1 MNKNK
6 VLLLSFAIV
15 IPALISAQTREPGT
29 TQARDAQPVQQT
41 GGIASPSAVSYSTDA
56 LSTSISG
63 ARIALGAGDLLEV
76 TVFDTP
82 ELTQK
87 VRVNSEGKIELALI
101 GEIDVEGISPDALGR
116 QIRAKLIVGHFVKDP
131 QVSIFVSEYAG
142 QMVYVNGEVNRPGA
156 YPLLRSHHLE
166 DLIAVAGGLSARA
179 GSSVTI
185 KHEGVPAPSAV
196 IDLSDKDEN
205 LRNPEI
211 VAGDSITVSQAGIV
225 YVVGDVARP
234 GGFLL
239 DRRTTLSV
247 AQAVA
252 LAEGTNPSA
261 SIRKTRLLR
270 ASGGNRQEIP
280 VDLKLVLKAES
291 PDPQLQSGD
300 ILYIPPSTFRG
311 MGRQTLQTILSGTL
325 SGIAIYSAGHF

>member
-1 MNKNK
+1 MAKHK
-6 VLLLSFAIV
+6 VLSIISIFVL
-15 IPALISAQTREPGT
+15 PAFLSAQTREPGT
-29 TQARDAQPVQQT
+29 TQAADVQPASQA
-41 GGIASPSAVSYSTDA
+41 GGNSSSTMASYSTDA
-56 LSTSISG
+56 LSTPMTG
-63 ARIALGAGDLLEV
+63 ARIGLGAGDLLEV

-101 GEIDVEGISPDALGR
+101 GEIGVEGISPDALGR
-116 QIRAKLIVGHFVKDP
+116 QIRAKLVDGHFVKDP
-131 QVSIFVSEYAG
+131 QVSVFVAEYAG
-142 QMVYVNGEVNRPGA
+142 QMAYVTGEVNHPGA
-156 YPLLRSHHLE
+156 YPLLRSHHLA
-166 DLIAVAGGLSARA
+166 DLIAVAGGLSSRA
-179 GSSVTI
+179 GNSVTI
-185 KHEGVPAPSAV
+185 QHEKSSAPPVV
-196 IDLSDKDEN
+196 IDLANQDANQS
-205 LRNPEI
+205 NPEI
-211 VAGDSITVSQAGIV
+211 APGDSITVSQAGII
-225 YVVGDVARP
+225 YVLGDVMRP

-239 DRRTTLSV
+239 DRRSTLSV

-270 ASGGNRQEIP
+270 ANGGNRQEIP
-280 VDLKLVLKAES
+280 VDLKLVLKAEI

-300 ILYIPPSTFRG
+300 ILYIPPSALRG